1 MTAGV
6 QLAVDWFSKV
16 VRASV
21 HAWVCHVFGSDERL
35 CEFFCTLFH
44 TLEVSVF
51 TSRFQSVQRKRMLK
65 GENKVNL
72 NHSDLNSQLED
83 LGISKYSVHLFFLQ

>member
-1 MTAGV
+1 
-6 QLAVDWFSKV
+6 
-16 VRASV
+16 
-21 HAWVCHVFGSDERL
+21 
-35 CEFFCTLFH
+35 
-44 TLEVSVF
+44 
-51 TSRFQSVQRKRMLK
+51 MLK